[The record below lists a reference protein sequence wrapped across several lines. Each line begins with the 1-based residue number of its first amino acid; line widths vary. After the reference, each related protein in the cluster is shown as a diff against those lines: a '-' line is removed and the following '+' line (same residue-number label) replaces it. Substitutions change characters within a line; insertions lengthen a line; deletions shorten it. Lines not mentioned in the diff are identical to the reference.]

1 MKTIFKIAL
10 LVLLFSAT
18 SCRDTKK
25 DEATLKATEQI
36 ETIEV
41 ETDSITNEL
50 KVEADDLENELNE
63 LENEN
68 ENENEN

>member
-10 LVLLFSAT
+10 VVLLFSVT

-25 DEATLKATEQI
+25 DEATIKATEQI

-41 ETDSITNEL
+41 ETDSIVDKLDQDAEDLEHEL
-50 KVEADDLENELNE
+50 DQLENED
-63 LENEN
+63 
-68 ENENEN
+68 